1 MAVYKVPLV
10 SSNLHPQEMILQIA
24 DTLDHLDRVSNEIF
38 SRASSR
44 IQESRSRIQ
53 KINQRVEAAQ
63 IKISSMT
70 GSRKATRIFSSSR
83 FPGSLQSKV
92 PKLFPEEEGITF
104 IKSEADHHNT
114 TESPPPN
121 NDLIFY
127 PSNYN
132 PGTFGMIPS
141 TPPPPDS
148 VSEMLIFNSEDLAM
162 FGGSITDR
170 AMNQNKLAT
179 RKKHDSAETDSGLLG
194 DAPWSISQREHLE
207 QVNPLHYA
215 YIPGILKSHYIKLI

>member
-38 SRASSR
+38 SRTSSR

-63 IKISSMT
+63 IKISSLT

-92 PKLFPEEEGITF
+92 PKLFPDENGITF
-104 IKSEADHHNT
+104 IRSPADCHDK

-127 PSNYN
+127 PATFN
-132 PGTFGMIPS
+132 PGTFGMNPS
-141 TPPPPDS
+141 SPLPPDS
-148 VSEMLIFNSEDLAM
+148 VSEMLIFNSEDLA
-162 FGGSITDR
+162 GGSTTDR
-170 AMNQNKLAT
+170 AMNQNKLST

-215 YIPGILKSHYIKLI
+215 YIPGIKFLIYTF